1 MKMVLSVQTF
11 YCNYEIK
18 VSEVRNLITNGAK
31 RTNWQMK
38 TPYWW
43 GQKRKLTIVKE
54 YCLLSCICRPL
65 CCLIFDLRS
74 LIFPAASSNFLSRCL
89 KQNMRYKWVL
99 RIVHRLLDWHKKIKE
114 WCKDYMLLGMIII
127 HNKNNS
133 ESQMKLYFLCNVQ
146 FVCMLGEW
154 VMKLSN
160 AKFILIL

>member
-1 MKMVLSVQTF
+1 MKSETLLQMVQNEPTDKWKHRMMGSKKKIDDSERILLAFLYLPAIVLSDFRLT
-11 YCNYEIK
+11 
-18 VSEVRNLITNGAK
+18 VS
-31 RTNWQMK
+31 
-38 TPYWW
+38 
-43 GQKRKLTIVKE
+43 
-54 YCLLSCICRPL
+54 
-65 CCLIFDLRS
+65 D
-74 LIFPAASSNFLSRCL
+74 FPCPSSNLLSRCL